1 MDTLYS
7 IHDFVFNTYSY
18 ISKNKLLELIKK
30 YPSMF
35 LHSRSLVYCPIKGMY
50 GCLTISDNEQM
61 LFNSLR
67 YSISRIDW
75 QMSSIPMSFQI
86 EYISLDNDNLTQFTN
101 QYLLQDILNLIT
113 NNEMFDIYYSQF
125 SINDYIDLFQ
135 NNDFHIIQRLIDVN
149 PVKLLSRERL

>member
-1 MDTLYS
+1 MDTSYS
-7 IHDFVFNTYSY
+7 VYDFVFNTYLY

-35 LHSRSLVYCPIKGMY
+35 LHSRSLVYCPIKDMY
-50 GCLTISDNEQM
+50 GCLTISDNEQI

-125 SINDYIDLFQ
+125 SINDYIGLFQ
-135 NNDFHIIQRLIDVN
+135 NNDFHIIQKLIDVN
-149 PVKLLSRERL
+149 PVKLLSQGRL